1 MRIKLLHVLLL
12 LVGWVH
18 AQQAPFPPRV
28 WTNNKGRTVE
38 AAFVDFSGL
47 NVVIQ
52 LKDGARSSVPLA
64 TLSDADQK
72 YLDQVRA
79 TAKVEGL
86 NAAAPVKSGPSAPA
100 WPTDVLTSN
109 PKFVVVTEGLQ
120 DAAARRF
127 HYTVGSF
134 EFVSTAPLGKTVMAE
149 VASDF
154 LITEQ
159 FFKIQCWDWS
169 PKPRNKERFLIYLA
183 ETKEDYIEIGGS
195 DNSASDMLDDGS
207 CVIGFDPLGLK
218 KVGQRYQFDARAKI
232 EGRITNVV
240 AQVMLWDGVGGWLEH
255 WTYQGMAHLLRF
267 VAYQNDGSV
276 RCQDLLPSFRKALP
290 GMLEHYK
297 TTPNLERMLKYL
309 RTPRSELRGDVLQ
322 FRRDQQVDSLM
333 LVFYFG
339 FLDGDGSGKRL
350 HEFYQS
356 IFARAR
362 KTNDAAAAKKLLEER
377 GQVSATPQQLHEWLI
392 DGRDDQALGKEMI
405 EKFKLVGV
413 KL

>member
-1 MRIKLLHVLLL
+1 MLL

-18 AQQAPFPPRV
+18 AQQTPFAPRV

-52 LKDGARSSVPLA
+52 LKDGTRSSVPIA

-72 YLDQVRA
+72 YMEQVRA

-86 NAAAPVKSGPSAPA
+86 SAPAPAKSGPAAPA
-100 WPTDVLTSN
+100 WPKDVLTSN

-120 DAAARRF
+120 DVAARRF

-134 EFVSTAPLGKTVMAE
+134 EFVSTAPLANTVLAE

-159 FFKIQCWDWS
+159 FFKVQCWDWS
-169 PKPRNKERFLIYLA
+169 PRPRERERFLIYLA
-183 ETKEDYIEIGGS
+183 ETAEDYIALGGG
-195 DNSASDMLDDGS
+195 DRSASTIVDGGA
-207 CVIGFDPLGLK
+207 CLIGFQPLGLK
-218 KVGQRYQFDARAKI
+218 QVGQRYQYDARSKD
-232 EGRITNVV
+232 EGRVTSIL
-240 AQVMLWDGVGGWLEH
+240 AYSMLWDSVGGWLEH
-255 WTYQGMAHLLRF
+255 WPLQGMAHFLRD

-276 RCQDLLPSFRKALP
+276 RCQNLLPAFRRALP
-290 GMLEHYK
+290 DVLKDYD
-297 TTPNLERMLKYL
+297 TTPNLERMLKYM
-309 RTPRSELRGDVLQ
+309 RTPRSELRSDVLRIRQ
-322 FRRDQQVDSLM
+322 DMQVDSLM

-339 FLDGDGSGKRL
+339 FLDGDGSGRRL

-362 KTNDAAAAKKLLEER
+362 KTNDGAASKKLLEER
-377 GQVSATPQQLHEWLI
+377 SQTSATPAQLHEWLI
-392 DGRDDQALGKEMI
+392 DGRDDQTLGKEMK